1 MRIITIVKNKLI
13 DSGKIKFFMRN
24 TILMESNPDFSDNSR
39 AVFEELIKR
48 NINEKYKIIWF
59 VQNPKEFKDIN
70 IRNVFFWGRER
81 NRFESLRFRYYNLFS
96 KCIIDC
102 NRFIK
107 KIHEYQFRVHLCH
120 GAPIKIASDY
130 NSQIGNVDYVLQM
143 STFFDEYNAKSFNI
157 DKNKI
162 VNLGF
167 PRNDEFFKKENMN
180 LKLFPDIQRNKT
192 IIWLPTYRNHKA
204 FKNGENDTYNMH
216 IDFKYGVP
224 TIIDENQLIK
234 LNKVLQ
240 EKKIL
245 LLIKLHPVE
254 DSTKIQQLD
263 LSNLKLITDSMVTNN
278 HKYLYQYLANIDALI
293 TDYSSIYYDFL
304 LTKKPIGMAVP
315 DKEEYKKHVKL
326 FFENLEENLP
336 GEYIYSFDDLLMFIE
351 NLSNGIDLS
360 YDKRLEKIKLYHE
373 NIDGNSAKRVVDF
386 IMKQMEEN
394 ENKS

>member
-1 MRIITIVKNKLI
+1 MKIITVIKNKLI
-13 DSGKIKFFMRN
+13 DSGKIKLFMRN

-39 AVFEELIKR
+39 AVFEELIKK

-59 VQNPKEFKDIN
+59 VQNTEKFKDIN
-70 IRNVFFWGRER
+70 IHNVFFWGRGKNKFER
-81 NRFESLRFRYYNLFS
+81 LRFRYYNLFS
-96 KCIIDC
+96 KYIIDC

-107 KIHEYQFRVHLCH
+107 KIHDYQFRIYLCH
-120 GAPIKIASDY
+120 GTPLKVASDY
-130 NSQIGNVDYVLQM
+130 NSQIGNVDYIIQM

-157 DKNKI
+157 DKKRI
-162 VNLGF
+162 LSLGF
-167 PRNDEFFKKENMN
+167 PRNDEFFKKENIN

-204 FKNGENDTYNMH
+204 FKNNENNIYNMN
-216 IDFKYGVP
+216 INFKYGVP
-224 TIIDENQLIK
+224 TIDNENQLLK
-234 LNKVLQ
+234 LNQLLQ

-254 DSTKIQQLD
+254 DSTKIQQLN
-263 LSNLKLITDSMVTNN
+263 LSNVKLITDSIVMNN
-278 HKYLYQYLANIDALI
+278 HRYLYQYLANIDALI

-351 NLSNGIDLS
+351 NISNGTDIS
-360 YDKRLEKIKLYHE
+360 YNKRLEKIKLYHK
-373 NIDGNSAKRVVDF
+373 NADGNSAKRIVEL
-386 IMKQMEEN
+386 ILKQMGEN
-394 ENKS
+394 RNEQ